1 MGHHAFLPRW
11 LLVTFA
17 TFSTAMN
24 LDECNVAKC
33 LSSYTGSSCDNVA
46 EVRSCLSRL
55 PKECSDDIRYRGTL
69 SSLNKLNCSD
79 AAPVQKSPPS
89 STKET
94 CLWRSGEHAEGWRH
108 CSLYGDPHLRT
119 FEGELQTCR
128 AVGAWPLVD
137 NAYVVVQ
144 VTNSP
149 VGRRATVLSKVTVLI
164 RAHGNCAMEKHYE
177 VQIKD
182 NPLPSVFVDGTTS
195 AGEGVLLAPLGPNRV
210 QITLNHAG
218 TRLII
223 GRQGDFLSVT
233 LRLPLAL
240 VGQPQSQEL
249 CLRGCPSWERL
260 TAPEGEPA
268 WRLSEADTA
277 CRGVNLTGAY
287 LDACVFD
294 VLATGQKDMAAEASA
309 AAVADL
315 KELGATTAY
324 RAVQEPSGAT
334 GQQASATVVVSC
346 LLLLAWLRARGWT
359 EPQEAVS

>member
-1 MGHHAFLPRW
+1 
-11 LLVTFA
+11 
-17 TFSTAMN
+17 MN

-33 LSSYTGSSCDNVA
+33 FNTYTGSTCDNVA
-46 EVRSCLSRL
+46 EIRSCLLRA
-55 PKECSDDIRYRGTL
+55 PKECTTDIRYRVAL
-69 SSLNKLNCSD
+69 SSLDKSKLNCSD
-79 AAPVQKSPPS
+79 AASVQTSTPS
-89 STKET
+89 SAKET
-94 CLWRSGEHAEGWRH
+94 CLWRSGDHGEGWRH

-128 AVGAWPLVD
+128 AIGAWPLVD

-149 VGRRATVLSKVTVLI
+149 VGKRATVLSKVTVLI
-164 RAHGNCAMEKHYE
+164 RAHGGCAMEKHYE

-195 AGEGVLLAPLGPNRV
+195 AGEGVLLAPLGPNRM

-218 TRLII
+218 MRLII
-223 GRQGDFLSVT
+223 GRQGDFLSVA
-233 LRLPLAL
+233 LRLPAAL

-260 TAPEGEPA
+260 ATAPEGEPA

-277 CRGVNLTGAY
+277 CRGANLTGAY

-315 KELGATTAY
+315 KELGASTAH
-324 RAVQEPSGAT
+324 RAIQEPSGAA
-334 GQQASATVVVSC
+334 GQEASATAVVSA
-346 LLLLAWLRARGWT
+346 LLLLAWLRARCWT
-359 EPQEAVS
+359 EPRGTVS

>member
-1 MGHHAFLPRW
+1 M
-11 LLVTFA
+11 
-17 TFSTAMN
+17 
-24 LDECNVAKC
+24 
-33 LSSYTGSSCDNVA
+33 
-46 EVRSCLSRL
+46 
-55 PKECSDDIRYRGTL
+55 
-69 SSLNKLNCSD
+69 
-79 AAPVQKSPPS
+79 
-89 STKET
+89 
-94 CLWRSGEHAEGWRH
+94 WRSGEHGEGWRH

-119 FEGELQTCR
+119 FGGDLQTCL
-128 AVGAWPLVD
+128 AIGAWPLVD

-149 VGRRATVLSKVTVLI
+149 VGKRATVLSKVTVLI
-164 RAHGNCAMEKHYE
+164 RAHGGCAMEKHYE

-195 AGEGVLLAPLGPNRV
+195 AGEGVLLAPLGANRM

-218 TRLII
+218 VRLII
-223 GRQGDFLSVT
+223 GRQGDFLSVA
-233 LRLPLAL
+233 LRLPAALA
-240 VGQPQSQEL
+240 GQPQSQEL

-260 TAPEGEPA
+260 ATTPEGEPA

-277 CRGVNLTGAY
+277 CRGANLTGAY

-324 RAVQEPSGAT
+324 RAVQEPSGAA
-334 GQQASATVVVSC
+334 GQEASATAVVSG

-359 EPQEAVS
+359 EPRETVT